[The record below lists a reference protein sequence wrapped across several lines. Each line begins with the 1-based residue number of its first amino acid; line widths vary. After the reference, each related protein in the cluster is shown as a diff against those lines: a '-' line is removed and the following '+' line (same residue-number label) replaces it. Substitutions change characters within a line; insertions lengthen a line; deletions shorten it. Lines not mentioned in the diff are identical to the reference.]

1 MCYLWLDKL
10 GIERLANPSL
20 TSMSAHAALTD
31 KSHLLPGLI
40 LQSHVAP
47 FSEFGVL
54 CHIVLLLPLF
64 SLDSPLT
71 YRLLISEDGAK
82 EHNLTIR
89 TNLSR

>member
-20 TSMSAHAALTD
+20 TSLSAHAALAD
-31 KSHLLPGLI
+31 ESHLLSGLI

-47 FSEFGVL
+47 FSKFGVL

-82 EHNLTIR
+82 VHR
-89 TNLSR
+89 FSRDCI

>member
-20 TSMSAHAALTD
+20 TSMSAHAALAD
-31 KSHLLPGLI
+31 ESHLMSCLI
-40 LQSHVAP
+40 LKSHVALFP
-47 FSEFGVL
+47 EIDVL

-64 SLDSPLT
+64 LLDSPLT